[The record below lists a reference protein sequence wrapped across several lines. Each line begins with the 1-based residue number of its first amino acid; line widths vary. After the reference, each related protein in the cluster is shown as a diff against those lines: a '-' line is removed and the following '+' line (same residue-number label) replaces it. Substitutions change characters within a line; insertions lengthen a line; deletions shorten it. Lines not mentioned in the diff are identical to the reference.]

1 MNSLNKWLTFM
12 SNVAVVA
19 GIVFLGL
26 EINQANELA
35 KANAF
40 SMRINN
46 IDQQGREYALSPDLA
61 ELRFKWVS
69 NGLQSLTA
77 AERDRL
83 RSWERARM
91 ERFQGQFDQ
100 YERGFYPVEYLN
112 YDLNTIKIIFK
123 PRWTEL
129 GILDTAI
136 NPRWKAAIDNL

>member
-1 MNSLNKWLTFM
+1 MNSLNKWLTLI

-61 ELRFKWVS
+61 ELQFKWVS

-112 YDLNTIKIIFK
+112 YDLNTIKTIFK

>member
-1 MNSLNKWLTFM
+1 MDSLNKWLTLI

-35 KANAF
+35 QANAF

-61 ELRFKWVS
+61 ALKFKWDS
-69 NGLQSLTA
+69 EGLESLTLPQQ
-77 AERDRL
+77 DRL

-100 YERGFYPVEYLN
+100 YERGFYPAEYLDS
-112 YDLNTIKIIFK
+112 DLDLIKTAFK
-123 PRWTEL
+123 RRWAEL
-129 GILDTAI
+129 GILEAVI
-136 NPRWKAAIDNL
+136 NPRWKAAIDSL

>member
-1 MNSLNKWLTFM
+1 MDSLNKWLTLI

-19 GIVFLGL
+19 GIAFLGL

-35 KANAF
+35 QANAF
-40 SMRINN
+40 SIRVNN

-61 ELRFKWVS
+61 SLKFKWDS
-69 NGLQSLTA
+69 DGLESLTLP
-77 AERDRL
+77 EQDRL

-100 YERGFYPVEYLN
+100 YERGFYPAEYLDS
-112 YDLNTIKIIFK
+112 DLDLIKTSFK
-123 PRWTEL
+123 RRWAEL
-129 GILDTAI
+129 GILEAFI

>member
-69 NGLQSLTA
+69 NGLQCLTA

-112 YDLNTIKIIFK
+112 YDLNTIKTIFK